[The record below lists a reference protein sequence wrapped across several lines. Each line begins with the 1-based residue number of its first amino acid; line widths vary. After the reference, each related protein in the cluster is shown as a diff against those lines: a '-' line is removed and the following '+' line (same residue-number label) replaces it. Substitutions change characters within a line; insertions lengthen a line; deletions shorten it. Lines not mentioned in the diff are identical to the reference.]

1 MKLLFSL
8 FLSVFLTLSIF
19 SITGVAHAKNLSAQT
34 DTKALADKMVSH
46 FIKKEFTEGMA
57 VAKPHWPLPKV
68 ELDNLIKKIEK
79 QWPIVDKRFGQAVGS
94 ELVHEQ
100 KIGDSFLRYYY
111 LHKFKNHAIY
121 WKITFYKPE
130 ANWVINGV
138 SFKDNLD
145 ILYK

>member
-1 MKLLFSL
+1 MKLPISLLFSVL
-8 FLSVFLTLSIF
+8 LSLSFFSLTGI
-19 SITGVAHAKNLSAQT
+19 AHAKELKNQI
-34 DTKALADKMVSH
+34 DTKALADKMVDH

-57 VAKPHWPLPKV
+57 VAKPHWPLPQI
-68 ELDNLIKKIEK
+68 ELDNLIKTIEK
-79 QWPIVDKRFGQAVGS
+79 QWPIVDQRFGQAVGQ
-94 ELVHEQ
+94 EMVDKQ

-121 WKITFYKPE
+121 WKITFYKPDD
-130 ANWVINGV
+130 NWLVNGV

>member
-1 MKLLFSL
+1 MIKRLTTLLTACLLSL
-8 FLSVFLTLSIF
+8 TYAGI
-19 SITGVAHAKNLSAQT
+19 ANAKDLRSPN
-34 DTKALADKMVSH
+34 DTKVISEKMVGH

-57 VAKPHWPLPKV
+57 IAKPHWPLPQV

-79 QWPIVDKRFGQAVGS
+79 QWPIVDKRFGQAINY
-94 ELVHEQ
+94 ELVREQ
-100 KIGDSFLRYYY
+100 KIGDSFIRYYY

-130 ANWVINGV
+130 NEWVVNGV

-145 ILYK
+145 ILYQ

>member
-1 MKLLFSL
+1 MKILISL
-8 FLSVFLTLSIF
+8 FLSVFVTLSLF
-19 SITGVAHAKNLSAQT
+19 AITGIAHAKNLSTQT
-34 DTKALADKMVSH
+34 DTKALADKMVNH
-46 FIKKEFTEGMA
+46 FIKKEFTQGMA

-68 ELDNLIKKIEK
+68 ELDNLIKQIEK

-94 ELVHEQ
+94 ELIHDQ

-130 ANWVINGV
+130 DNWVVNGV

>member
-1 MKLLFSL
+1 MTE
-8 FLSVFLTLSIF
+8 V
-19 SITGVAHAKNLSAQT
+19 VNAKNLSSPN
-34 DTKALADKMVSH
+34 DTKALADEMVSH
-46 FIKKEFTEGMA
+46 YINKEFTEGMA
-57 VAKPHWPLPKV
+57 AAKPHWPLPQV
-68 ELDNLIKKIEK
+68 ELDNLIKTIEK
-79 QWPIVDKRFGQAVGS
+79 QRPIVDKHFGQAVDS

-130 ANWVINGV
+130 ANWVVNGV